1 MTPLLLAIAAA
12 SATTLAGAAFGA
24 ALPTDAPNQQPVPQ
38 QQAPATA
45 LSAEIMVLHGTNN
58 GSGIDPKIGKMPALS
73 KPPFSAYNSYK
84 LLDRSKQQLDQGKS
98 GSLKLPT
105 GRDLLVTYKSVI
117 APTKAGDPPRYVI
130 SASIPS
136 VLPNVDFNAKAGEW
150 FFVGGPSY
158 NGGGLVIGIKV
169 N

>member
-1 MTPLLLAIAAA
+1 MTPFLLAIAAA
-12 SATTLAGAAFGA
+12 SATTFAGAAFGA
-24 ALPTDAPNQQPVPQ
+24 ALPAGAPSQV
-38 QQAPATA
+38 QQAPAA
-45 LSAEIMVLHGTNN
+45 AVSAEIMVLHGTND
-58 GSGIDPKIGKMPALS
+58 GTGIDPKIGKMPALT

-84 LLDRSKQQLDQGKS
+84 LLNRGKHQIDRGKS
-98 GSLKLPT
+98 VSLKLPT
-105 GRDLLVTYKSVI
+105 GRDLLVTYKSVSTP
-117 APTKAGDPPRYVI
+117 AKSGEPPRYVI

-158 NGGGLVIGIKV
+158 NGGGLVIGIKI